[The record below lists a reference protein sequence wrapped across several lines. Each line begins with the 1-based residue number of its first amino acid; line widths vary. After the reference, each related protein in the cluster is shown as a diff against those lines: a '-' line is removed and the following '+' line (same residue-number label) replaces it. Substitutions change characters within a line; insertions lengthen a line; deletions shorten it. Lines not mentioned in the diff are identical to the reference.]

1 MEVVILEDEAAV
13 ARAGADALVQHIE
26 HHPATV
32 IGLATGSSPVGVY
45 RELGARV
52 AAGTLSL
59 ARCRAFLLDEYVGL
73 PDGHPQAYR
82 TVIHR
87 DFVDHVDI
95 DPAQVFTPDSDGD
108 LRESCLD
115 YEQAIT
121 AAGGIQVQL
130 LGVGADGHLAFNEP
144 GSSLGSRTRVKT
156 LTTQTRKDN
165 ARFFGGDLAAVPTH
179 CVTQG
184 IGTILDARHLVLVAL
199 GQGKA
204 EAVHQ
209 LVEGPVSA
217 RWPASA
223 LQLHPHVTV
232 LLDRPAAGRLQLQEY
247 YQDAYRGK
255 PSWQGF

>member
-1 MEVVILEDEAAV
+1 MEVVILEDAQQV
-13 ARAGADALVQHIE
+13 AHAGADALSEHIIRD
-26 HHPATV
+26 PDAV

-45 RELGARV
+45 RELAARV

-82 TVIHR
+82 TVIHQ
-87 DFVDHVDI
+87 DFVQHVDI
-95 DPAQVFTPDSDGD
+95 DPAHVFTPDSLGD
-108 LRESCLD
+108 LRETCRD
-115 YEQAIT
+115 YEGAI
-121 AAGGIQVQL
+121 AAVGGIQVQL
-130 LGVGADGHLAFNEP
+130 LGIGADGHLAFNEP

-156 LTTQTRKDN
+156 LTTQTRRDN
-165 ARFFGGDLAAVPTH
+165 ARFFGNDLDAVPTH

-184 IGTILDARHLVLVAL
+184 IGTIMEARHLVLVAL
-199 GQGKA
+199 GESKA
-204 EAVHQ
+204 EAVFQ

-232 LLDRPAAGRLQLQEY
+232 FLDRAAAGRLDLQDY
-247 YQDAYRGK
+247 YLDAYRGK
-255 PSWQGF
+255 PSWQGY